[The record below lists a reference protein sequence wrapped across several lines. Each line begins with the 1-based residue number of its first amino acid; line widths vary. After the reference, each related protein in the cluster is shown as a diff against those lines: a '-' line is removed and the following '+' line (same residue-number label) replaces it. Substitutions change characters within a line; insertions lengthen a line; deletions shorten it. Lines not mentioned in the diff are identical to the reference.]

1 MTAVSLTAPAASAG
15 TVIGGYAYTGK
26 LWKADPLPALP
37 QVSSGNASGL
47 ARVAA
52 AATAKGSRELRTHQ
66 AAAPSWPAG
75 SEGVLDVGRA
85 ANVGPVRVTA
95 APEGASARTAKA
107 PASVK
112 VETADRAG
120 AQAANVDGLLVGLE
134 SADGSASG
142 GAVSVAVDYGS
153 IAQAYGGGWA
163 SRLHLVQMPAC
174 ALTTPQYASCRTQQP
189 LETVNDPVTHQL
201 TATVQ
206 LPARDTSSG
215 ALKLDA
221 VTGSGTAVAAVSD
234 TGGSQGSYTATS
246 LSASGSW
253 TQSASGAFTYSYP
266 IALPASLGGSAPSV
280 ALSYN
285 SQSVDGKTSAR
296 NSQASWIGDGWDY
309 SPGFVERSYRPC
321 DSDGITDSGDECW
334 DGDNATLSLGSR
346 SGELIRDSSGAYH
359 LQNDDGTRIEKL
371 SGASNGMWN
380 GEYFKVT
387 TTDGTQY
394 YFGVNHTPGTTSDAP
409 TNSAWA
415 VPVYH
420 PKAGD
425 PCYSAASGK
434 DSQCSAQPAWRWNL
448 DFVVDPA
455 GNVQRYDWAAEA
467 NSYNRGLGQVAAA
480 GNGGTMTAY
489 TRGGYLTQ
497 LSYGYQL
504 ADARAGHDPA
514 AKVVFTPAQ
523 RCTTSDAV
531 CQYANLSASTATNWP
546 DVPYNLNCTQGMATS
561 GAGANVCRI
570 GAPTFWSTVRLKS
583 VTTKVKTAGGWQD
596 VDSYELTHLFSDA
609 GGVMD
614 PVTGKTVDPAD
625 AGQLQA
631 VMWLSQIRHTGL
643 DTSAGGSGTVA
654 LDPVVFTGVEMDNRV
669 DGGPAAPPL
678 YRPRISQIQTETGE
692 QIAVKYRDPECS
704 RTAGTMPAS
713 ADRNTMACF
722 PVYWAAAGVK
732 DPSLDWFHK
741 TLVEQVSDNDRTKA
755 GSPSRITTYAY
766 GGGAAWHR
774 DDSDRT
780 DDQYRTWNDFRGY
793 RTVTV
798 TTGAAPDP
806 VTQST
811 TSYFQGMDGDYKAD
825 GSRRSVSLSNSL
837 GESSTDGSLLAGTPQ
852 ESDTYDRAGGK
863 VVAKSLSSVP
873 EFTSTVSRPRTAWTS
888 KSPAPPLSTLPDLTG
903 YRVKSSGG
911 RTLTL
916 LSDGSWR
923 TVQTSTTY
931 DGLGRPE
938 RTDDKGDLADPS
950 QESCTTTSYATPPSG
965 NPMMLGYVS
974 EVLGVAGPCTT
985 AAGPTTT
992 ISDQRLFYDGDGSVT
1007 SPGTFG
1013 QLGTNGYLTATQSLA
1028 SYDSAGKPV
1037 YRTVSGSSYDGYGRL
1052 TRTVDATGAATTLAF
1067 SPTTGTLPTQL
1078 TRTNSVGWTSS
1089 STLAPARGLV
1099 THAVDANGRVSD
1111 STYDALGRVTQ
1122 AWTPGRDKA
1131 TSTPDRTFGYEV
1143 HGTGDQPDPT
1153 AVTTRTLR
1161 ENGSYAVSVDIY
1173 DGFLSQRQ
1181 KQTTPADN
1189 SSGRLVSSQTYDSHG
1204 WPRTVVSTWAEPLNA
1219 PSSTMLVEDENT
1231 LPSEAVTTYD
1241 GLGRNTAITAYGKA
1255 HQLWQS
1261 TTAYPGAD
1269 RTDTTP
1275 PPGGVPGTVITDALG
1290 RTTSTVAH
1298 GGPGIG
1304 DVTTSY
1310 GYGLA
1315 GRLATVKDTLGN
1327 TWSYTY
1333 DLQGRA
1339 ISQSDPDSGTSTTSY
1354 DQYGRIA
1361 STTDGRGQTLS
1372 YAYDQLDRRIGEYA
1386 GTSTTDA
1393 TKQLAGWTYDTLAK
1407 GFPASS
1413 TRYVGGSGTGGSA
1426 YVEEVTGYNTAYQRT
1441 GTKVTVPAA
1450 EGKLAGSY
1458 TLGADYTPNVG
1469 LVAHTTFG
1477 ADGGLPS
1484 ESVGYG
1490 YNLQGGLV
1498 SSGSGRFTHYL
1509 DVANYSPLGQVLQ
1522 STYGDA
1528 GKQFRTAQTYDDTTG
1543 RLATSRVSVETATNA
1558 LSDTTYGYDQAG
1570 KLTTV
1575 SDRQSTGATTPVAD
1589 TQCFGYDGLNRLTT
1603 AWTDTAGTTVPT
1615 AGQLA
1620 TCNSTAP
1627 SAATVGG
1634 PAPYWQSWQYDLLGD
1649 RTQQVQHDLT
1659 GNTAKDTTQT
1669 SSYPGNG
1676 TTKADQPNRLTTVT
1690 TTGPTGTTV
1699 LTPQYDAAGNTTTRT
1714 TTGATTAA
1722 QKLCYDEEGRTRA
1735 VDPTDCATTAPR
1747 TSYLYDAGGSLLIQ
1761 RGPTGTTLYLFG
1773 GAEQLTLDKATQT
1786 VSGLRHYRNPDGTT
1800 IVRSSSGA
1808 LTYQAANQQG
1818 TAQLQVDATTLA
1830 PTRRAYDPYGNPRG
1844 TQPTGWADNRGYLGQ
1859 PADPGTG
1866 LDLLGARNY
1875 DPALGRFL
1883 TVDPILQAGDP
1894 NQMGGY
1900 TYAGD
1905 DPVSSSD
1912 PSGLSIGSWIHDAWS
1927 TTKNMLSDP
1936 EAWKA
1941 VGETMLGGIAAEGGG
1956 MLMAGGVAVCGGSA
1970 GTLCWASAGM
1980 EAVGVSLAGAGVAAG
1995 AKGGEDLYKAYRN
2008 AQEKTASEKGP
2019 ATHDT
2024 VGSKPES
2031 EGASATRQA
2040 EDKALGE
2047 KQGSRVRDEL
2057 NSREGEPA
2065 ETTGGKDTPDEPV
2078 TTKTD
2083 ASDPGNG
2090 TGEGPSGP
2098 KPRGKSSPTR
2108 EAVGIKYDDVP
2119 DNWTINERL
2128 ETAQAKKREQMQADQ
2143 NQRIGKKN
2151 GRVWSAGVHIETGE
2165 IAVASSGSMKGCEA
2179 FCAEGNVVQKLGGDW
2194 TKVRFT
2200 QSDRVLTRNP
2210 FAVEENVGICDKCI
2224 TEYYPQQFPEGTNWG
2239 SEYGRIVGPGGV
2251 IINLL
2256 ANG

>member
-1 MTAVSLTAPAASAG
+1 MSLIIPAAGAA
-15 TVIGGYAYTGK
+15 TVVGPYRYDGK
-26 LWKADPLPALP
+26 VWAADPLPAVP
-37 QVSSGNASGL
+37 EVTGHDATGAADRSDHG
-47 ARVAA
+47 VAA
-52 AATAKGSRELRTHQ
+52 GSRELRTHD
-66 AAAPSWPAG
+66 AAAAGWPKASSTTVALGAADPSGAVALAAPAG
-75 SEGVLDVGRA
+75 VAKS
-85 ANVGPVRVTA
+85 
-95 APEGASARTAKA
+95 KA

-120 AQAANVDGLLVGLE
+120 AQAADVDGLLVGLE
-134 SADGSASG
+134 PADGSASG

-163 SRLHLVQMPAC
+163 SRLHLVQLPAC
-174 ALTTPQYASCRTQQP
+174 ALTTPQYASCRTQRP
-189 LETVNDPVTHQL
+189 LETVNDPVAHKL

-206 LPARDTSSG
+206 LPAQDTTSG

-221 VTGSGTAVAAVSD
+221 VTDSGTAVAAVAG

-253 TQSASGAFTYSYP
+253 GSTQGAFTYSYP
-266 IALPASLGGSAPSV
+266 IPVPAALGGAAPSV

-321 DSDGITDSGDECW
+321 ASDGIADSGDECW
-334 DGDNATLSLGSR
+334 AGWNATLSLGSH
-346 SGELIRDSSGAYH
+346 SGELVRDSSGAYH
-359 LQNDDGTRIEKL
+359 LQNDDGTKVERL
-371 SGASNGMWN
+371 TGASNGMWD

-394 YFGVNHTPGTTSDAP
+394 YLGLNHAPGTTADAA
-409 TNSAWA
+409 TNSAWGA
-415 VPVYH
+415 PVYH
-420 PKAGD
+420 PNSGD
-425 PCYSAASGK
+425 PCYSASAGK
-434 DSQCSAQPAWRWNL
+434 NSLCPANPGYRFNV
-448 DFVVDPA
+448 DFVVDPN

-467 NSYNRGLGQVAAA
+467 NWYNRGLGQVAAA

-497 LSYGYQL
+497 ISYGYQL

-523 RCTTSDAV
+523 RCTTSDTV

-546 DVPYNLNCTQGMATS
+546 DVPYDLNCTQGMATS
-561 GAGANVCRI
+561 GTGANVCRI

-678 YRPRISQIQTETGE
+678 YRPRISQVQTETGE

-704 RTAGTMPAS
+704 RTAGAMPAS

-755 GSPSRITTYAY
+755 GSPSRVTAYAY

-811 TSYFQGMDGDYKAD
+811 VSYFQGMDGDYKAD

-837 GESSTDGSLLAGTPQ
+837 GESSTDSNWMTGAAQ
-852 ESDTYDRAGGK
+852 ETDTYDRAGGT
-863 VVAKSLSSVP
+863 VVAKSLASVAGQITT
-873 EFTSTVSRPRTAWTS
+873 EHRARTAWTG
-888 KSPAPPLSTLPDLTG
+888 KTPPGTLSVLPDLEAH
-903 YRVKSSGG
+903 RVQ
-911 RTLTL
+911 
-916 LSDGSWR
+916 
-923 TVQTSTTY
+923 QTSTRALALKADGTWRTTRADVFF

-938 RTDDKGDLADPS
+938 KTDNKGDLADPA
-950 QESCTTTSYATPPSG
+950 QETCTTVSYANAPASA
-965 NPMMLGYVS
+965 PMLLNLPKESVT
-974 EVLGVAGPCTT
+974 VAGPCTT
-985 AAGPTTT
+985 AAGATSTLE
-992 ISDQRLFYDGDGSVT
+992 DERFYYDGDGTLGNPGSLGSVGGN
-1007 SPGTFG
+1007 GTTVG
-1013 QLGTNGYLTATQSLA
+1013 LLTATQGVT
-1028 SYDSAGKPV
+1028 SYDASGNPV
-1037 YRTVSGSSYDGYGRL
+1037 FQTNGAVTYDGYGRV
-1052 TRTVDATGAATTLAF
+1052 TKSVDSAGNAETTVYTPA
-1067 SPTTGTLPTQL
+1067 TGTLATGVS
-1078 TRTNSVGWTSS
+1078 TTNPLGWVSS
-1089 STLAPARGLV
+1089 STFASPRGLV
-1099 THAVDANGRVSD
+1099 THAVDANGRVTD
-1111 STYDALGRVTQ
+1111 STYDALGRRTQ
-1122 AWTPGRDKA
+1122 VWMPGRAMA
-1131 TSTPDRTFGYEV
+1131 TQSPDRTFAYAV
-1143 HGTGDQPDPT
+1143 HGAGTQPDPSS
-1153 AVTTRTLR
+1153 VTTRSLR
-1161 ENGSYAVSVDIY
+1161 EDQTYSTVVSIY
-1173 DGFLSQRQ
+1173 DGFLALRQ
-1181 KQTTPADN
+1181 TQTTTADN
-1189 SSGRLVSSQTYDSHG
+1189 SAGRLIASTKYDSHG
-1204 WPRTVVSTWAEPLNA
+1204 WQVSAAA
-1219 PSSTMLVEDENT
+1219 PYADPTTAPGGTLFVENENT
-1231 LPSEAVTTYD
+1231 LPAQTVTSYD
-1241 GLGRNTAITAYGKA
+1241 GMGRSTGTALYGKA
-1255 HQLWQS
+1255 HQLWQA
-1261 TTAYPGAD
+1261 TTAHPGVD

-1275 PPGGVPGTVITDALG
+1275 PPGAAATTVVTDARG
-1290 RTTSTVAH
+1290 RTVSSTVH
-1298 GGPGIG
+1298 GGPGA
-1304 DVTTSY
+1304 DATTTYTYRPS
-1310 GYGLA
+1310 GQVASLTD
-1315 GRLATVKDTLGN
+1315 ATGN

-1333 DLQGRA
+1333 DLLGRKT
-1339 ISQSDPDSGTSTTSY
+1339 SQTDPDSGTSTTTY
-1354 DQYGRIA
+1354 DAQGRVA
-1361 STTDGRGQTLS
+1361 TLTDGRGQTLS
-1372 YAYDQLDRRIGEYA
+1372 YGYDTLGRLV
-1386 GTSTTDA
+1386 GTFDGPSTTDTA
-1393 TKQLAGWTYDTLAK
+1393 KQLTRYVYDTLQK
-1407 GFPASS
+1407 GYPTSA
-1413 TRYVGGSGTGGSA
+1413 TRYVGGAGGSA
-1426 YVEEVTGYNTAYQRT
+1426 YTTAFTGYNTAYQPT
-1441 GTKVTVPAA
+1441 GTSVTIPAA
-1450 EGKLAGSY
+1450 EGKLAGTY
-1458 TLGADYTPNVG
+1458 TLGTDYTPNTG
-1469 LVAHTTFG
+1469 LVAHSTFG

-1528 GKQFRTAQTYDDTTG
+1528 GKQYRTAQTYDDTTG
-1543 RLATSRVSVETATNA
+1543 RLATSRVSVETGTNA

-1575 SDRQSTGATTPVAD
+1575 SDRQSNGATTPVAD

-1620 TCNSTAP
+1620 TCNSTSPAP
-1627 SAATVGG
+1627 ATVGG
-1634 PAPYWQSWQYDLLGD
+1634 PAPYWESWQYDLLGD

-1714 TTGATTAA
+1714 TTGATTGT
-1722 QKLCYDEEGRTRA
+1722 QNLTYDAEGRT
-1735 VDPTDCATTAPR
+1735 ATVNQT
-1747 TSYLYDAGGSLLIQ
+1747 TGYLYDAGGSLLIQ

-1786 VSGLRHYRNPDGTT
+1786 VSGLRHYPNPDGTT
-1800 IVRSSSGA
+1800 IVRSSGGA
-1808 LTYQAANQQG
+1808 LTYQPANHQG

-1844 TQPTGWADNRGYLGQ
+1844 TQPTSWADNRGYLGQ
-1859 PADPGTG
+1859 PADSGTG

-1883 TVDPILQAGDP
+1883 AVDPVLEVGDP

-1905 DPVSSSD
+1905 NP
-1912 PSGLSIGSWIHDAWS
+1912 A
-1927 TTKNMLSDP
+1927 TLSDP
-1936 EAWKA
+1936 TGLWGDSFFHFMTTAVTVVVVASAVAACWEGGPLAIECGEGAATATGAVINYLGGDAGPSHGESAGGGKKGAGKGTTDPHEATKEAAKNGATHTANEAAVVGKSDAALEAAATAAAAESEYALKNESALAKNAEELAGDGKGEGTGKPAADPAGNETKAGTDDPAAPVTPSDKPTGPGHGSGASETHAEKGVESTLAGTNPTGSKMNCSLCALAGYNRLGGFMDDPDVITEAEAMTEPVDASVVESFFGAPFEETAGRDEIADRMTELGPGSRGIVLGYDVDAKGKYTGVGHYFNVTNDGGRIKFLDYQSETFADTEAWDR
-1941 VGETMLGGIAAEGGG
+1941 L
-1956 MLMAGGVAVCGGSA
+1956 
-1970 GTLCWASAGM
+1970 
-1980 EAVGVSLAGAGVAAG
+1980 
-1995 AKGGEDLYKAYRN
+1995 DLLI
-2008 AQEKTASEKGP
+2008 P
-2019 ATHDT
+2019 W
-2024 VGSKPES
+2024 ES
-2031 EGASATRQA
+2031 EG
-2040 EDKALGE
+2040 E
-2047 KQGSRVRDEL
+2047 
-2057 NSREGEPA
+2057 
-2065 ETTGGKDTPDEPV
+2065 
-2078 TTKTD
+2078 
-2083 ASDPGNG
+2083 
-2090 TGEGPSGP
+2090 
-2098 KPRGKSSPTR
+2098 
-2108 EAVGIKYDDVP
+2108 
-2119 DNWTINERL
+2119 
-2128 ETAQAKKREQMQADQ
+2128 
-2143 NQRIGKKN
+2143 
-2151 GRVWSAGVHIETGE
+2151 
-2165 IAVASSGSMKGCEA
+2165 
-2179 FCAEGNVVQKLGGDW
+2179 
-2194 TKVRFT
+2194 
-2200 QSDRVLTRNP
+2200 
-2210 FAVEENVGICDKCI
+2210 
-2224 TEYYPQQFPEGTNWG
+2224 
-2239 SEYGRIVGPGGV
+2239 SE
-2251 IINLL
+2251 
-2256 ANG
+2256 